1 MVYVDLNRRFH
12 DLSQAE
18 LESPELLALMN
29 DRSLMPTADWAE
41 LLQHPRVVLLAEAGS
56 GKTVE
61 MQEQARN
68 LMAQGK
74 PAFFVSLESLNR
86 EPLTNLISPGEE
98 QALTAWKVDSQS
110 KAWFFLDPVDE
121 LKLTHG
127 KLERALSRLARARG
141 AGS

>member
-1 MVYVDLNRRFH
+1 
-12 DLSQAE
+12 
-18 LESPELLALMN
+18 
-29 DRSLMPTADWAE
+29 
-41 LLQHPRVVLLAEAGS
+41 
-56 GKTVE
+56 
-61 MQEQARN
+61 
-68 LMAQGK
+68 MAQGK